1 MFKTT
6 EQSESSQDSGSRAGE
21 NRHAALKR
29 ELHAR
34 LVAGI
39 DGSAIGGLD
48 DSSLRE
54 EMRRGAEQ
62 LCSEHADLISG
73 AERRQ
78 LIDDIIDE
86 ALGLGPLEVLLR
98 DSTVSDIMINGP
110 DTVFVE
116 RRGRLEPSDVKFRD
130 NDHLVDI
137 VQRVA
142 GQVGRRVDESSPM
155 VDARLADGSRLNAV
169 IRPLAVDGALVS
181 IRRFPERPLMA
192 GDLIANKSAT
202 PEVIEFLTGCVRA
215 RLNIVVAGG
224 TGSGKT
230 TLLNM
235 LSGHIP
241 ENERVVTIEDA
252 AELRLQQPHV
262 ARMETR
268 PSNVEGKGEVTA
280 RDLVRNALRMRP
292 DRVIVG
298 ECRAGEAFD
307 MLQAMNT
314 GHDGSLTTI
323 HANDARD
330 AISRLEMLVGMAG
343 YDLPIWF
350 IQRQIASAI
359 DIVVHAA
366 RLSGGHRTITQVSE
380 ITGVQ
385 GDIVSMHDIFKFEQT
400 GVSSD
405 GMAQGE
411 FCATGIVPLC
421 LQRVTSAGIPL
432 PSNIFEHRTLM
443 TV

>member
-1 MFKTT
+1 MFNTVKQQ
-6 EQSESSQDSGSRAGE
+6 EQAADSGTVDQ
-21 NRHAALKR
+21 RHLALKR

-39 DGSAIGGLD
+39 DGAAIGNLD
-48 DSSLRE
+48 DETLRE

-73 AERRQ
+73 TERRL
-78 LIDDIIDE
+78 LIDEIVDE
-86 ALGLGPLEVLLR
+86 ALGLGPLEALLR

-110 DTVFVE
+110 NTVFVE
-116 RRGRLEPSDVKFRD
+116 RRGRLEPSETSFRD
-130 NDHLVDI
+130 DDHLVDI
-137 VQRVA
+137 VQRIA
-142 GQVGRRVDESSPM
+142 GRVGRRVDESSPL
-155 VDARLADGSRLNAV
+155 VDARLEDGSRLNAV
-169 IRPLAVDGALVS
+169 IRPVALDGALIS

-192 GDLIANKSAT
+192 ADLIANKSAT
-202 PEVIEFLTGCVRA
+202 PEIIEFLTGCVRA
-215 RLNIVVAGG
+215 RMNIVVAGG

-241 ENERVVTIEDA
+241 HSERVVTIEDA

-268 PSNVEGKGEVTA
+268 PANVEGKGEITA

-343 YDLPIWF
+343 YDLPIWI

-385 GDIVSMHDIFKFEQT
+385 NNVVSMHDIFEFEQT
-400 GVSSD
+400 GVSAD

-411 FCATGIVPLC
+411 FRATGIVPHC
-421 LQRVTSAGIPL
+421 LQRLTAAGIPL
-432 PSNIFEHRTLM
+432 PASIFERRKLL